1 MNDAKENK
9 FDNFWIAK
17 VNKFFASLLFFS
29 NIVYF
34 WFLNQVGTPYK
45 YKKLLT
51 WLFHLLFFLVVAFN
65 IPDPMVPVPREIIDV
80 RGPGFATYGSLL
92 LILWVYLFEYWLLY

>member
-34 WFLNQVGTPYK
+34 
-45 YKKLLT
+45 
-51 WLFHLLFFLVVAFN
+51 
-65 IPDPMVPVPREIIDV
+65 
-80 RGPGFATYGSLL
+80 
-92 LILWVYLFEYWLLY
+92 